1 MVNTKNILCKMW
13 KDRMTVSE
21 YMKTVNP
28 DDNSIEFSEILV
40 LEDIPCKI
48 SFTTI
53 NPASQSEAGA
63 GIVQIVKLFCD
74 NTIKIKPGSKITVWR
89 YVGGNYELF
98 TFAQSG
104 LPSVYTCHQEI
115 MLVPFEGWA

>member
-1 MVNTKNILCKMW
+1 MVNTKNIFGRMW

-28 DDNSIEFSEILV
+28 DDKSTEFSEILV

-53 NPASQSEAGA
+53 NPASLSESAAGV
-63 GIVQIVKLFCD
+63 VQIVKLFCD
-74 NTIKIKPGSKITVWR
+74 NTVKIRPGSKLTIR
-89 YVGGNYELF
+89 RKVGENYENF
-98 TFAQSG
+98 AFAQSG